1 MAHVWHP
8 FQSRKIGPRT
18 PQWSCRWA
26 PCEAIASIRSSSPST
41 HLWTAWGSPPL
52 RIKLAASS
60 ARASIIFRCRRSKV
74 GVRVFSVVSC
84 HPSLPLVEIRL
95 GGVHND
101 WLDLQVAPVR
111 LELSPTSWRGVRR
124 HAGLSGSLPTGGFTL
139 GPPRLF
145 FTSSRAPAPSRVFS
159 NSLASAITPCELAHD
174 ASTLRLPIGIGTR
187 HKVVCLRGGQANS
200 RNGLTGGPLP
210 VLSMM
215 GLSTFTLILARIC
228 QRFVPPS

>member
-1 MAHVWHP
+1 MAHVGHP

-41 HLWTAWGSPPL
+41 HLWMAWGSPPL

-60 ARASIIFRCRRSKV
+60 ARASIIFRCRR
-74 GVRVFSVVSC
+74 G
-84 HPSLPLVEIRL
+84 PQRL
-95 GGVHND
+95 ARPPGR
-101 WLDLQVAPVR
+101 PVR